1 VSALTTSVTV
11 VAIPL
16 PPESERFE
24 PGSLAD
30 WRDWLAEHHATA
42 TGIWL
47 VGPRRKP
54 PGTDLTYDNQV
65 REALCWGWID
75 GQAKTI
81 DETRGM
87 QRWTP
92 RNPRSGWSRTNQVR
106 VAELE
111 SAGRIQPAGRAVIEA
126 AMASGM
132 WTLFD
137 DAENLIE
144 APALT
149 AALDAVPAA
158 RAAWDTF
165 PPSARKNALAMIAL
179 AKLPETKAKRIAAIV
194 DKAARGERP

>member
-1 VSALTTSVTV
+1 MTV

-16 PPESERFE
+16 PPESDRFE

-30 WRDWLAEHHATA
+30 WHDWLAEHHATA
-42 TGIWL
+42 AGIWL

-75 GQAKTI
+75 GQAKTL
-81 DETRGM
+81 DETRGL

-111 SAGRIQPAGRAVIEA
+111 SDRADPAGG
-126 AMASGM
+126 SGRHRGRQGVG
-132 WTLFD
+132 D
-137 DAENLIE
+137 VDACS
-144 APALT
+144 T
-149 AALDAVPAA
+149 T
-158 RAAWDTF
+158 RRT
-165 PPSARKNALAMIAL
+165 
-179 AKLPETKAKRIAAIV
+179 
-194 DKAARGERP
+194 

>member
-1 VSALTTSVTV
+1 MAT
-11 VAIPL
+11 PL
-16 PPESERFE
+16 PPESDRFE

-30 WRDWLAEHHATA
+30 WHDWLAEHHATA
-42 TGIWL
+42 AGIWL
-47 VGPRRKP
+47 VALRRKP

-75 GQAKTI
+75 GQAKTL
-81 DETRGM
+81 DETRGL

-111 SAGRIQPAGRAVIEA
+111 AAGRIQPAGRAVIEA
-126 AMASGM
+126 AKASGM

-137 DAENLIE
+137 DAENLVE

-158 RAAWDTF
+158 RAGWDSF